1 MRSILLEAQ
10 QIDAY
15 LLHEMDAEEQALF
28 QAKQIIDPVLKDKV
42 RKQRI
47 THMIIKWFG
56 RDEQRK
62 KLEAVYS
69 RLSKEVEFTSA
80 IKKIFK

>member
-15 LLHEMDAEEQALF
+15 LLHEMKAEDHALF
-28 QAKQIIDPVLKDKV
+28 QVKMIIAPELKNKM
-42 RKQRI
+42 RKQRMVH
-47 THMIIKWFG
+47 TIIKWFG

-62 KLEAVYS
+62 KLEAIYS
-69 RLSKEVEFTSA
+69 RLSKDAEFAST